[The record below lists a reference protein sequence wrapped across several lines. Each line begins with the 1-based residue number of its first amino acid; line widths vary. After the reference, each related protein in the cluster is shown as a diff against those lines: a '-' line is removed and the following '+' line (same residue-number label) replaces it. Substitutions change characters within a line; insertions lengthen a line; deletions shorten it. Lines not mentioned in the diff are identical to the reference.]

1 MIYYKIFYT
10 NQKGG
15 NINITL
21 ESLKSKLQSKQLDLT
36 EEIEYV
42 RNYIKQQTDEK
53 LLLLLNSQI
62 KNIMA
67 EIWGTQ
73 FLINQPNMVKE
84 DVNNSIMFGLLN
96 EIDARFKIL
105 RIEFDKS
112 IEGNLKKDER
122 ILNATELDSEAQ
134 EDLTKLFQ
142 SSKDFDKIFKEE
154 NIHNLDNNYT
164 DSHMLKV
171 TSPLSTIVTDEGD
184 IVKNKVKLF
193 TFSLRELDEKI
204 YHKSLIKD
212 CMKFVF
218 NPKSNSKLTPVR
230 LWGIL
235 SLDDTRLTDSA
246 GAEIQIG
253 LKLHYLKSP
262 NLILKD
268 ILDSKTKF
276 HLDFLRH
283 KMLYGFRLYKTILIN
298 LSKILPEG
306 IQALRL
312 FTLDIQMIL
321 NLYEPYLGTDI
332 FHQDGVGRWALWD
345 SLVAE
350 EIIQKNMSKLILI
363 YTSNFEESKGMGL
376 AVSISSKSNRKEI
389 NLNISEG
396 TFKVV
401 IIDGN
406 NENIYHATSRD
417 TNGHL
422 GFRELY
428 RIHTGF
434 LLTENAT
441 KFLREKGFGEHKY
454 LTPDILNFFL
464 SESQFGAFDIEKYK
478 MVKNRILK
486 NMTYGGI

>member
-1 MIYYKIFYT
+1 M
-10 NQKGG
+10 
-15 NINITL
+15 
-21 ESLKSKLQSKQLDLT
+21 
-36 EEIEYV
+36 
-42 RNYIKQQTDEK
+42 
-53 LLLLLNSQI
+53 
-62 KNIMA
+62 
-67 EIWGTQ
+67 
-73 FLINQPNMVKE
+73 
-84 DVNNSIMFGLLN
+84 
-96 EIDARFKIL
+96 
-105 RIEFDKS
+105 EFDKS

-171 TSPLSTIVTDEGD
+171 TSSLSTIVTDEGD

-321 NLYEPYLGTDI
+321 NLYEPYLGTDN
-332 FHQDGVGRWALWD
+332 FHQDGVGTWALWD

-376 AVSISSKSNRKEI
+376 AVSTSSKK
-389 NLNISEG
+389 
-396 TFKVV
+396 
-401 IIDGN
+401 
-406 NENIYHATSRD
+406 
-417 TNGHL
+417 
-422 GFRELY
+422 
-428 RIHTGF
+428 
-434 LLTENAT
+434 
-441 KFLREKGFGEHKY
+441 
-454 LTPDILNFFL
+454 
-464 SESQFGAFDIEKYK
+464 
-478 MVKNRILK
+478 
-486 NMTYGGI
+486 

>member
-21 ESLKSKLQSKQLDLT
+21 QSLRYKLQSKQLDLT

-53 LLLLLNSQI
+53 LLLLLNTQI

-67 EIWGTQ
+67 EIWGNQ
-73 FLINQPNMVKE
+73 FLINEPNRVEE
-84 DVNNSIMFGLLN
+84 DVNNSIMFGLLK
-96 EIDARFKIL
+96 EIDARFEIL
-105 RIEFDKS
+105 QMKFYKS
-112 IEGNLKKDER
+112 IEGNVKKDER
-122 ILNATELDSEAQ
+122 ILNAKELDSEAQ
-134 EDLTKLFQ
+134 EDLTMLLQ
-142 SSKDFDKIFKEE
+142 SSSDFDEIFKEE
-154 NIHNLDNNYT
+154 NIYKLDNNYT
-164 DSHMLKV
+164 DSRMLSV
-171 TSPLSTIVTDEGD
+171 TRPVSTVETYEGEIVQ
-184 IVKNKVKLF
+184 NKVKLF
-193 TFSLRELDEKI
+193 TFSLRETDEKI

-235 SLDDTRLTDSA
+235 SIDDTRLTDSA

-253 LKLHYLKSP
+253 SKLHYLKSP
-262 NLILKD
+262 NLILED
-268 ILDSKTKF
+268 ILDSTTKF
-276 HLDFLRH
+276 HVDFLRH

-298 LSKILPEG
+298 LSRILPEG

-321 NLYEPYLGTDI
+321 NLYEPYLGTDN
-332 FHQDGVGRWALWD
+332 FHQDGVGSWALWD

-406 NENIYHATSRD
+406 NEDIYHATSRD

-434 LLTENAT
+434 LLTENA
-441 KFLREKGFGEHKY
+441 KRFLIEKGFGEHEY

-464 SESQFGAFDIEKYK
+464 SESQFGALDIDKYK
-478 MVKNRILK
+478 MVKGRISK